1 MPGDPAITAAQPT
14 GVEPWWRDMT
24 GYHWR
29 VLAVATLGWLFDSM
43 DQRLFVLARTPA
55 LREFLVGASD
65 AEIGNYAGTA
75 TCIFILGWA
84 TGGLVFGLLG
94 DRWGRTRTMM
104 LTILLYSVFTGLS
117 ALARGWWD
125 FAAYRFLCGMG
136 IGGEYA
142 AGVALVAETVSP
154 RARPYCLG
162 LLQGLA
168 ALGQVSGSLLS
179 LAIGP
184 QAEFEGIAGWRLLFL
199 VGVLPSLLV
208 VVIRLGLREPES
220 WLRAKERASKEGTYH
235 EQMGGLSEIF
245 GDRRWR
251 RHLLVGMTLGMAGQ
265 IGIWGIGF
273 WSPELIR
280 GAQLEHRLKL
290 AEASGLLPNL
300 AADDGERSNLSQLA
314 HALSS
319 DEDEART
326 LRKQWQTEDD
336 TLVGRATVL
345 QDVAGMLGIYAFT
358 LLTARIGR
366 RLAFAIAYLL
376 GLGATS
382 MTFALLRGGADSYWM
397 IPLLGFGVSSVF
409 GGFAIYFPEL
419 FPTRLRST
427 GTGFCYNVARY
438 LTALGPLTL
447 GRLTLLFASL
457 GHAMPLRPAA
467 ISLSLVYLLGIAVLP
482 WAPETK
488 DRPLP
493 E

>member
-1 MPGDPAITAAQPT
+1 MPADPAITAVQPT
-14 GVEPWWRDMT
+14 GVGPWWRDMSR
-24 GYHWR
+24 YHWR

-55 LREFLVGASD
+55 LRELLAGATD
-65 AEIGNYAGTA
+65 AEIASYAATA
-75 TCIFILGWA
+75 TSIFILGWA

-117 ALARGWWD
+117 ALARSWWD
-125 FAAYRFLCGMG
+125 FAAYRFACGMG

-142 AGVALVAETVSP
+142 AGVALLAETVSP

-199 VGVLPSLLV
+199 VGVFPSLLV

-220 WLRAKERASKEGTYH
+220 WLRARERAAKLGAQHQEL
-235 EQMGGLSEIF
+235 GGLSEIF
-245 GDRRWR
+245 GNRRWR

-280 GAQLEHRLKL
+280 GAQLERRLKL
-290 AEASGLLPNL
+290 AEESGLLPGP
-300 AADDGERSNLSQLA
+300 AASDRGQSNLSQLA
-314 HALSS
+314 LVVASG
-319 DEDEART
+319 EDEART
-326 LRKQWQTEDD
+326 LRRQWQTEDD

-366 RLAFAIAYLL
+366 RLAFAMAYLL

-382 MTFALLRGGADSYWM
+382 MTFALLRGGVDSYWM
-397 IPLLGFGVSSVF
+397 IPILGFGVSSVF

-457 GHAMPLRPAA
+457 GHSMPLRPAA